1 MVKIKCPFCGYE
13 KEVDEHIIPSNNV
26 IVKCPKCENT
36 FKYSKEQFTFSESP
50 LEDTNTFKKEKEF
63 HYAGFWIRLLAYI
76 IDSLILVILFIFP
89 LIVFSNNIDTENII
103 EKLESGD
110 LSVIFNITFLFI
122 FLISI
127 IFVTIGYYVISWSR
141 WGRTLGMKILGI
153 KVIDEKGGNITF
165 GRAFLR
171 WLMGYFLPA
180 VIPYVGAL
188 LYIALGIMIG
198 TDTKKQGWHD
208 KISRTYVIYDK

>member
-13 KEVDEHIIPSNNV
+13 KEVDENIIPSNNV

-36 FKYSKEQFTFSESP
+36 FKYNKEQFTFSENTVD
-50 LEDTNTFKKEKEF
+50 DTVSFKEGEKF
-63 HYAGFWIRLLAYI
+63 HYAGFWIRFLAYI
-76 IDSLILVILFIFP
+76 IDSLILIILFIFP
-89 LIVFSNNIDTENII
+89 LIVFSKNIDAESVI
-103 EKLESGD
+103 ERLESGD
-110 LSVIFNITFLFI
+110 LSVIFSITFLFI
-122 FLISI
+122 FLIAI
-127 IFVTIGYYVISWSR
+127 IFISIGYYVIGWSK

-165 GRAFLR
+165 GKAFLR
-171 WLMGYFLPA
+171 WLMGYFLPG

-188 LYIALGIMIG
+188 LYIALAIMIG
-198 TDTKKQGWHD
+198 VDTKKQGWHD